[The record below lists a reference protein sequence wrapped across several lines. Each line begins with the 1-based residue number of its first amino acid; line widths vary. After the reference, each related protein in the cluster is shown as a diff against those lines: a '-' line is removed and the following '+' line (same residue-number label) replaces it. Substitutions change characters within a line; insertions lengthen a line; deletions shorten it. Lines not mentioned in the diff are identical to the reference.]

1 MRKSKREEMQISE
14 HELLAMTSTMDDM
27 HHDLMPGMHEAAAE
41 WIETNHE
48 DNYRPFGVRAH
59 SRRIFLL
66 GTGGVMGGLVLAACG
81 GGSKSATSGSST
93 SGSSGTTGGL
103 TGDLA
108 VAALA
113 AGLENLAVNTYQGAI
128 DNAAKLGVPPAVATF
143 AMTAQSHHKQHAAA
157 WNSILTG
164 AGKPAVTG
172 VDQTVKT
179 GVIDPGFAAVKT
191 VPDLAKL
198 ALGLEN
204 VAAATY
210 LNGIQNALQD
220 TGAIKVAASIQP
232 VEMQHAAILNFV
244 LGEYPVPDS
253 FSKTD
258 GARTP
263 SDTIG

>member
-1 MRKSKREEMQISE
+1 MQISE
-14 HELLAMTSTMDDM
+14 HELVAMTTAMDEI
-27 HHDLMPGMHEAAAE
+27 HHETLPKMQEAATE
-41 WIETNHE
+41 WVETNRE
-48 DNYRPFGVRAH
+48 STRKDAG
-59 SRRIFLL
+59 RRGPGRRTFLL
-66 GTGGVMGGLVLAACG
+66 GASGVLGGLVLAACG
-81 GGSKSATSGSST
+81 SSSKTGSSGNLAGGSST
-93 SGSSGTTGGL
+93 TAPTVPGL

-113 AGLENLAVNTYQGAI
+113 ASLENLAVNTYQAAI

-143 AMTAQSHHKQHAAA
+143 AVTAQSHHKQHAAA

-179 GVIDPGFAAVKT
+179 AVVDPGFAAVKS
-191 VPDLAKL
+191 VPDLAKF

-210 LNGIQNALQD
+210 LNGIQNVLQD
-220 TGAIKVAASIQP
+220 NGAIKIAASIQP

-244 LGEYPVPDS
+244 LGTYPIPDS
-253 FSKTD
+253 FAKVD
-258 GARTP
+258 GARGP